1 MSLNNYIS
9 GKLNW
14 SFCVGVLHGQSG
26 CHDWTGFWFL
36 YLSQRGRFW
45 MWVYASVIHRE
56 MLASR
61 KCHLNLTFCRMGLKL
76 STTLK
81 YVPLTDVCSCSSVRR
96 WTQSTHVFPYAQKW
110 DAFWK
115 GDTGQRFWVMRAA
128 PESSFRKTPLA
139 AHFSD
144 TEWATKLAYLC
155 DICNLLS
162 ELDLSLQGRMT
173 TVFKSADKVAAFKAK
188 LELWGMNTGIFDMFQ
203 TLAEILKR
211 LSQGFLPPSWC
222 MITCLSSQ
230 KTHLW
235 ISQVN
240 WLCLR

>member
-1 MSLNNYIS
+1 MSVHSALW
-9 GKLNW
+9 G
-14 SFCVGVLHGQSG
+14 
-26 CHDWTGFWFL
+26 D
-36 YLSQRGRFW
+36 GRRAHTSSL
-45 MWVYASVIHRE
+45 MHRSE
-56 MLASR
+56 VPFEREILAR
-61 KCHLNLTFCRMGLKL
+61 DFELWE
-76 STTLK
+76 
-81 YVPLTDVCSCSSVRR
+81 PL
-96 WTQSTHVFPYAQKW
+96 Q
-110 DAFWK
+110 
-115 GDTGQRFWVMRAA
+115 
-128 PESSFRKTPLA
+128 SSFRKTPLA

-162 ELDLSLQGRMT
+162 ELDLSLQGRMI

-188 LELWGMNTGIFDMFQ
+188 LELWGVNTGIFDMFQ

-240 WLCLR
+240 WLCPC